1 MIMKAILSM
10 ALAGALAWSSGA
22 GEIKI
27 GTLDL
32 QKAMSD
38 YYKWQEAVKEMKGKE
53 AAYLKDLETLRLEGS
68 KLLKEAQD
76 LEELAAS
83 NALNLTKR
91 EEKKKSFERRRVDLR
106 QFQMRYDD
114 FRAQKESELQTY
126 SARTKKQILDEVLSV
141 TKYIG
146 EKEGLNL
153 VLNANK
159 TDPAAGEVLFSKN
172 LDDITEKVLASL
184 NATKAA
190 QPASQPK
197 SAR

>member
-1 MIMKAILSM
+1 M

-83 NALNLTKR
+83 NALNLTQR

-114 FRAQKESELQTY
+114 FRAQKEVSYRPIQRERKSRFSMKCFPLRST
-126 SARTKKQILDEVLSV
+126 
-141 TKYIG
+141 
-146 EKEGLNL
+146 L
-153 VLNANK
+153 VK
-159 TDPAAGEVLFSKN
+159 RKD
-172 LDDITEKVLASL
+172 
-184 NATKAA
+184 
-190 QPASQPK
+190 
-197 SAR
+197 

>member
-1 MIMKAILSM
+1 MKTILSL
-10 ALAGALAWSSGA
+10 ALVGALAWGSVA

-38 YYKWQEAVKEMKGKE
+38 YYKWQEAVKEMKARE
-53 AAYLKDLETLRLEGS
+53 ASYLKDLETLRLEGS
-68 KLLKEAQD
+68 RLLKETGE
-76 LEELAAS
+76 LEELAGS
-83 NALNLTKR
+83 SVLSLTQR
-91 EEKKKSFERRRVDLR
+91 QEKKKGFQQKRVDLR

-114 FRAQKESELQTY
+114 FRAQKENELQSY
-126 SARTKKQILDEVLSV
+126 SVRTKKQILDEVLSV

-172 LDDITEKVLASL
+172 LDDITDKVLASL
-184 NATKAA
+184 NATKTAE
-190 QPASQPK
+190 PATRPK

>member
-38 YYKWQEAVKEMKGKE
+38 YYKWQEAVKEMKAKE
-53 AAYLKDLETLRLEGS
+53 ASYLKDLETLRLEGS
-68 KLLKEAQD
+68 RLLKETQD

-83 NALNLTKR
+83 SALSLTQR
-91 EEKKKSFERRRVDLR
+91 EEKKKGFGQKRLDLR

-114 FRAQKESELQTY
+114 FQAQKQNEFQTY
-126 SARTKKQILDEVLSV
+126 LARTKKEILDEVLSV

-159 TDPAAGEVLFSKN
+159 TDPAA
-172 LDDITEKVLASL
+172 
-184 NATKAA
+184 
-190 QPASQPK
+190 
-197 SAR
+197 